1 MATYPPTIFGYDNP
15 KEKNMAEQAQ
25 EMVVDATP
33 KKTAFM
39 AKPSTHEERIKKD
52 EEELEKL
59 KKEAIGETEES
70 AKEVEEKKAEDE
82 EAPKNAEERTF
93 KKRYGDLRRHSQEKE
108 KEFQKQL
115 DELKA
120 QLEKATKKEIKL
132 PKTEAEIEEW
142 AKEYPDVAGIVE
154 TIAIKKAKEQSDAL
168 EKRIKE
174 IDELNAKS
182 AKERAE
188 VELLKIHPDFADIR
202 ESDDFHEWAEEQ
214 PKWVQDALYEN
225 SEDARSAARAID
237 LYKSDRNIGKK
248 EKVNSGKEAAK
259 AVETKTQKSI
269 PDTEGKTSMIR
280 ESDVQNM
287 TAEEYEKN
295 SDAIMEAIRSGNF
308 IYDLS
313 GSAR

>member
-1 MATYPPTIFGYDNP
+1 
-15 KEKNMAEQAQ
+15 MAEQAQ

-39 AKPSTHEERIKKD
+39 NKRSTHQDRIKKD

-59 KKEAIGETEES
+59 KKEALGETEEP
-70 AKEVEEKKAEDE
+70 AKEVEEEKAEDKE
-82 EAPKNAEERTF
+82 EPKNAEERTF

-108 KEFQKQL
+108 REFQKQL
-115 DELKA
+115 DELKG

-132 PKTEAEIEEW
+132 PKSEEEIEEW
-142 AKEYPDVAGIVE
+142 AKEYPDVAAIVE
-154 TIAIKKAKEQSDAL
+154 TIATKKAREQSESINQKL
-168 EKRIKE
+168 QE
-174 IDELNAKS
+174 IDELNAKT

-188 VELLKIHPDFADIR
+188 VELLKIHPDFAEIR
-202 ESDDFHEWAEEQ
+202 ESDDFHIWAEEQ

-237 LYKSDRNIGKK
+237 LYKADKGISA
-248 EKVNSGKEAAK
+248 KVKSKSNKSAATEVKAK
-259 AVETKTQKSI
+259 AEKSI
-269 PDTEGKTSMIR
+269 PDVEGKATKIL
-280 ESDVQNM
+280 ESDVQKM
-287 TAEEYEKN
+287 SADEYEKQ
-295 SDAIMEAIRSGNF
+295 SDIIMDAIRSGNF